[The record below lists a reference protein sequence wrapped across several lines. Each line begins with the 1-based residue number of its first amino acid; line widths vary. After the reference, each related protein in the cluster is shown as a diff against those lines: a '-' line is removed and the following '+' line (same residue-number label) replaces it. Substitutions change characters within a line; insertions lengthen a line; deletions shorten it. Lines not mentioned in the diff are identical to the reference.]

1 MLYTPTSPTFFETL
15 EPLHDAPRIGSP
27 SGPPGPPT
35 GSPRSPGGPPAPETP
50 TTPTAWGAVG
60 VPMNW
65 PILDVGNCGK
75 HVGTISSITAYSY
88 YMLLLYDGVF
98 FPPRCL
104 AGSCPSVNSI
114 LVHQSTAYKSS
125 FPRIRGVIP
134 FSVLARNWLMMFN
147 KSAVW
152 CIYGKRLSV

>member
-50 TTPTAWGAVG
+50 TAWGAVG

-88 YMLLLYDGVF
+88 YYMMVF
-98 FPPRCL
+98 SFHPDAWPD
-104 AGSCPSVNSI
+104 
-114 LVHQSTAYKSS
+114 LVHQSTAYLSISQQHIKVHSL
-125 FPRIRGVIP
+125 
-134 FSVLARNWLMMFN
+134 VL
-147 KSAVW
+147 
-152 CIYGKRLSV
+152 GG